1 MNKNLYIFAAILT
14 TIVFL
19 FGVFL
24 GIEINVQQSEVLKE
38 EFKEIDMMIKSANLN
53 EILYDLNIRN
63 ETCNLSSRI
72 VEKLANDS
80 YATGIKV
87 EKFEKSKK
95 IDIPTYK
102 NLKKEYTLM
111 QTQHYIFTRK
121 LKERCSFDY
130 PIILYFYNSKC
141 NKCNDQ
147 GMILTDLKRKYVND
161 LMVFSFDADL
171 DLSTIDA
178 FKKIYNIEEFPTL
191 IINEKKY
198 GFMTNIEIEE
208 IL

>member
-1 MNKNLYIFAAILT
+1 MNKKLYTLAAILT

-38 EFKEIDMMIKSANLN
+38 EFKEAQMMIESANLN
-53 EILYDLNIRN
+53 EILYDLSIRN
-63 ETCNLSSRI
+63 ETCDLSLGI
-72 VEKLANDS
+72 LEKLSNDS
-80 YATGIKV
+80 YATGIKL
-87 EKFEKSKK
+87 EKFEESKK

-102 NLKKEYTLM
+102 NLKKDYTLM

-121 LKERCSFDY
+121 LKERCNFNYS
-130 PIILYFYNSKC
+130 IILYFYNSKC
-141 NKCNDQ
+141 DKCNDQ
-147 GMILTDLKRKYVND
+147 GMILTDLKRKYANE

-178 FKKIYNIEEFPTL
+178 FKKIYNIVEFPTL

-198 GFMTNIEIEE
+198 GFLTKKEIEE
-208 IL
+208 NL

>member
-1 MNKNLYIFAAILT
+1 MNKNLYLFAAILT

-38 EFKEIDMMIKSANLN
+38 EFKETQMMIESANLN
-53 EILYDLNIRN
+53 EILYDLSIKN
-63 ETCNLSSRI
+63 ETCNLSSGI
-72 VEKLANDS
+72 LEKLANES
-80 YATGIKV
+80 YATGIKL
-87 EKFEKSKK
+87 EKFEESKK
-95 IDIPTYK
+95 IDMPTYK
-102 NLKKEYTLM
+102 NLKKDYSLM

-121 LKERCSFDY
+121 LKERCNFNYS
-130 PIILYFYNSKC
+130 IILYFYNSKC
-141 NKCNDQ
+141 DKCNDQ
-147 GMILTDLKRKYVND
+147 GIILTDLKRKYANE

-171 DLSTIDA
+171 DLSTMDT

-198 GFMTNIEIEE
+198 GFLTNKEIVEN
-208 IL
+208 L

>member
-1 MNKNLYIFAAILT
+1 M
-14 TIVFL
+14 FL

-87 EKFEKSKK
+87 EKFEESKK

-111 QTQHYIFTRK
+111 QTQHYIFT
-121 LKERCSFDY
+121 
-130 PIILYFYNSKC
+130 
-141 NKCNDQ
+141 
-147 GMILTDLKRKYVND
+147 
-161 LMVFSFDADL
+161 
-171 DLSTIDA
+171 
-178 FKKIYNIEEFPTL
+178 KICE
-191 IINEKKY
+191 
-198 GFMTNIEIEE
+198 
-208 IL
+208 